1 MAAPARPESIE
12 TRFGWAIVF
21 ASLPLITIGSG
32 STLLLVVSLKQVAI
46 EFGWPRF
53 VPSLAYAFNMVGIGL
68 GGILMGWWSERS
80 GMTAPLLLAAAAM
93 VAGLA
98 IVSQATTQWEIHIAY
113 GLFIGFLANGA
124 LFAPLVANTTRWFDR
139 RRGMAVALVAS
150 GQAIGGTFW
159 APLFRYIRTTYTWY
173 AILAALLMPPMILV
187 LRRRPPIAPM
197 RAQAPGDDGRVMG
210 LAPDLVNALLFLAI
224 ICCCVAMAMP
234 IVQIVAHVSD
244 IGFSMAR
251 GAEVLS
257 LILAVSFL
265 SRFGLGT
272 LSDRV
277 GGFRTLLLG
286 SSVQAVAL
294 LLFVFVRE
302 LWAIYAVAVLFGLGY
317 GGIVPSYAII
327 VREIF
332 PERGAAWRMAI
343 VFLGGTLGM
352 AIGGSLGGY
361 LFDTTGSYSY
371 AFLIATPSSPASH
384 STSRTSCSSPPS
396 SGATGAPAASTP
408 SPPRRGD
415 PAPR

>member
-1 MAAPARPESIE
+1 VAGQAGGGSIE
-12 TRFGWAIVF
+12 TRFGWAVVF

-46 EFGWPRF
+46 EFGWPRS
-53 VPSLAYAFNMVGIGL
+53 VPSLAYALNMIGIGL
-68 GGILMGWWSERS
+68 GGIIMGWWSERN
-80 GMTAPLLLAAAAM
+80 GMTGPLLLATVAM
-93 VAGLA
+93 AVGLW
-98 IVSQATTQWEIHIAY
+98 IVSQATTQWEVHLAY

-159 APLFRYIRTTYTWY
+159 APLFRYINETEGWRTTYTWY
-173 AILAALLMPPMILV
+173 AILAACVMPPLILV
-187 LRRRPPIAPM
+187 LRRWPPIAPM
-197 RAQAPGDDGRVMG
+197 RARAPGDDGRVLG
-210 LAPDLVNALLFLAI
+210 LAPDLVNALLFVAI
-224 ICCCVAMAMP
+224 ISCCVAMAMP
-234 IVQIVAHVSD
+234 LVQLVAHVSD

-251 GAEVLS
+251 GAEVLA
-257 LILAVSFL
+257 LILAVSFF

-277 GGFRTLLLG
+277 GGFRTLLFG
-286 SSVQAVAL
+286 SSLQAMAL
-294 LLFVFVRE
+294 VLFIFVRE
-302 LWAIYAVAVLFGLGY
+302 LWAIYSVAVLFGLGY

-352 AIGGSLGGY
+352 AIGGWLGGY
-361 LFDTTGSYSY
+361 IFDRTGSYAD
-371 AFLIATPSSPASH
+371 AFLTGLAFNIANLALV
-384 STSRTSCSSPPS
+384 STLFRRQRRERHQH
-396 SGATGAPAASTP
+396 AFAAAV
-408 SPPRRGD
+408 GD
-415 PAPR
+415 

>member
-159 APLFRYIRTTYTWY
+159 APLFRYINESEGWRTTYIWY
-173 AILAALLMPPMILV
+173 AILAAILMPPMILV

-244 IGFSMAR
+244 TGFSMAR

-257 LILAVSFL
+257 VILATSFL

-286 SSVQAVAL
+286 SSVQAIAL

-317 GGIVPSYAII
+317 GGIVPSYAVI

-332 PERGAAWRMAI
+332 PERGAAWRMAV

-352 AIGGSLGGY
+352 AIGGGLGGY
-361 LFDTTGSYSY
+361 LFDRTGSYGY
-371 AFLIATPSSPASH
+371 AFLTGLAFNIANLVLVAALFRRH
-384 STSRTSCSSPPS
+384 RRTRRRY
-396 SGATGAPAASTP
+396 AFAAAA
-408 SPPRRGD
+408 G
-415 PAPR
+415 

>member
-1 MAAPARPESIE
+1 MAGQAGGGSIE

-46 EFGWPRF
+46 EFGWPRS
-53 VPSLAYAFNMVGIGL
+53 VPSLAYALNMIGIGL
-68 GGILMGWWSERS
+68 GGIVMGWWSERN
-80 GMTAPLLLAAAAM
+80 GMTGPLLLAAVAM
-93 VAGLA
+93 AVGLW
-98 IVSQATTQWEIHIAY
+98 IVSQATTQWEIHLAY

-159 APLFRYIRTTYTWY
+159 APLFRYINESEGWRTTYTWY
-173 AILAALLMPPMILV
+173 AILARLRDAAADSRAAPAAAHRTHAGAGAGRRRAGARPRPRPRQRASLHGHHLL
-187 LRRRPPIAPM
+187 LRRHGHAARP
-197 RAQAPGDDGRVMG
+197 
-210 LAPDLVNALLFLAI
+210 L
-224 ICCCVAMAMP
+224 
-234 IVQIVAHVSD
+234 VAHVSD
-244 IGFSMAR
+244 IGYSMAR
-251 GAEVLS
+251 GAEVLA
-257 LILAVSFL
+257 LILAVSFF

-277 GGFRTLLLG
+277 GGFRTLLFG
-286 SSVQAVAL
+286 SSLQAMAL
-294 LLFVFVRE
+294 VLFIFVRE

-352 AIGGSLGGY
+352 AIGGWLGGY
-361 LFDTTGSYSY
+361 IFDRTGSYAD
-371 AFLIATPSSPASH
+371 AFLTGLAFNVANLALV
-384 STSRTSCSSPPS
+384 STLFRRQ
-396 SGATGAPAASTP
+396 
-408 SPPRRGD
+408 RRGRRQHTFAAAGD
-415 PAPR
+415 